1 MHFVAVKKSRK
12 LSGVVIYFM
21 SAARGGGRGG
31 GGDTQQSYVRG
42 GSTPSSNPALQPF
55 SLLYTIFDKKDT
67 PFVYLPLTNG
77 APVTYLV

>member
-21 SAARGGGRGG
+21 SAARGGG
-31 GGDTQQSYVRG
+31 QQSYVRG

>member
-21 SAARGGGRGG
+21 SAARVGRAGGHSTKLCTGRLHPEVQPL
-31 GGDTQQSYVRG
+31 TLSY
-42 GSTPSSNPALQPF
+42 A
-55 SLLYTIFDKKDT
+55 IFDRKET
-67 PFVYLPLTNG
+67 PFVYLLLTNS